1 MNPGCKPKLS
11 KKQLVKDTMTV
22 LTDFCIVHG
31 ENEDRIEKEV
41 TDIVYGNYSET
52 KMKIKLDNYTHDL
65 IHKALN
71 REGAI

>member
-22 LTDFCIVHG
+22 LTDFYIVHS
-31 ENEDRIEKEV
+31 ENEDQIMKDV
-41 TDIVYGNYSET
+41 TDIVYGDYSET

-65 IHKALN
+65 IYKALN
-71 REGAI
+71 GGV

>member
-1 MNPGCKPKLS
+1 MNTGCRPKLS

-41 TDIVYGNYSET
+41 TDIVYGDYSET
-52 KMKIKLDNYTHDL
+52 QMKIKLYIYTHDL
-65 IHKALN
+65 IYKALN
-71 REGAI
+71 RGDV